1 MNKTEK
7 RMKIFTLIMQV
18 IIQAVLLF
26 PWMNMGTWKCNVP
39 GYLIK
44 LAASG
49 DGMSYIK
56 KSLKPLGVLDGA
68 DEQMMVQIL
77 MLFICE
83 LVMVLVI
90 QVIGIVNLILALSN
104 HHKLLLDI
112 MSLIAGCMIS
122 FLGADGVVFSDPL
135 SQVYPFLLVVF
146 LVINLIGAKLIDS
159 WQEEKKIQE
168 EVKAREKNYKEE
180 KKKHLEF
187 SGKYPKGFY
196 TALWKNFKSSKR
208 DFIVYVSMNL
218 LPATLIFSGVGM
230 AQMLAPFNKEGNIL
244 TGHGITAILLEFL
257 IVSLIASL
265 MLMITNLL
273 SYFRKRMRNYS
284 IFSTLGMRKNAE
296 GLRILLFIFLGIY
309 LAEKFGFGLFLK
321 VRKHKKSY
329 YAKLIP
335 YNSFYYRFKS
345 TFRYVY
351 VISLIPVLILFL
363 FGKDMISAKIAQKPE
378 GLFPYDFVCMAT
390 EADKTFWKQLQEKY
404 DVKFQEYPM
413 VRVTNVDNSEKLD
426 DARAVI
432 MPQGQHIGISE
443 TTYKELN
450 KALGKKSE
458 KMNLSADGK
467 EIYIIYQQDKSTKAH
482 PLDYLNSRKEP
493 YLHIGQPIESYGFL
507 DREKIYPTRTV
518 KGEKMDILT
527 GAFRQGSEENL
538 VVFSDEYFEKVQDDW
553 KKYNW
558 ITGDPV
564 EEGEAEEGVTI
575 HHWPTKLVLLNV
587 KNVDYQKIEKEL
599 QAFRKVHKEDER
611 FDKDVLSCY
620 SKRTTMEQIESERFM
635 TTVVDIFIMG
645 AFLLGSVLV
654 IYLKYESEMT
664 DKKKRNHFLTCIG
677 MSSKEREKLIRTETG
692 IFFWIPAAVAV
703 VMVPVLTGEMW
714 TMREYTKA
722 DGVHYLRYLLILAV
736 IYLVVQGIGVKVIEQ
751 YTIRK
756 VEGKHE
762 RNIKGK

>member
-26 PWMNMGTWKCNVP
+26 PWMNMGTWKCNVS

-112 MSLIAGCMIS
+112 MSLVAGCMIS
-122 FLGADGVVFSDPL
+122 FLGADGAVFSDPL
-135 SQVYPFLLVVF
+135 SQVYPFLLVVL

-180 KKKHLEF
+180 KEKHLEF

-196 TALWKNFKSSKR
+196 MALWKNFKSSKR

-284 IFSTLGMRKNAE
+284 IFSTLGMRKSTLYEVLGAE
-296 GLRILLFIFLGIY
+296 IVAGILGMLIGGACIGSVILCIIRRIFMARSGVGAQPAKITGFTY
-309 LAEKFGFGLFLK
+309 LIA
-321 VRKHKKSY
+321 
-329 YAKLIP
+329 
-335 YNSFYYRFKS
+335 
-345 TFRYVY
+345 
-351 VISLIPVLILFL
+351 SLIL
-363 FGKDMISAKIAQKPE
+363 
-378 GLFPYDFVCMAT
+378 
-390 EADKTFWKQLQEKY
+390 
-404 DVKFQEYPM
+404 
-413 VRVTNVDNSEKLD
+413 
-426 DARAVI
+426 
-432 MPQGQHIGISE
+432 IGISGIGLMILRDFFL
-443 TTYKELN
+443 YREL
-450 KALGKKSE
+450 KKMQLGDVEKE
-458 KMNLSADGK
+458 KM
-467 EIYIIYQQDKSTKAH
+467 
-482 PLDYLNSRKEP
+482 P
-493 YLHIGQPIESYGFL
+493 
-507 DREKIYPTRTV
+507 
-518 KGEKMDILT
+518 
-527 GAFRQGSEENL
+527 EN
-538 VVFSDEYFEKVQDDW
+538 
-553 KKYNW
+553 
-558 ITGDPV
+558 
-564 EEGEAEEGVTI
+564 
-575 HHWPTKLVLLNV
+575 
-587 KNVDYQKIEKEL
+587 
-599 QAFRKVHKEDER
+599 
-611 FDKDVLSCY
+611 
-620 SKRTTMEQIESERFM
+620 
-635 TTVVDIFIMG
+635 
-645 AFLLGSVLV
+645 GSVCGLQLAWSLW
-654 IYLKYESEMT
+654 YLES
-664 DKKKRNHFLTCIG
+664 
-677 MSSKEREKLIRTETG
+677 
-692 IFFWIPAAVAV
+692 
-703 VMVPVLTGEMW
+703 
-714 TMREYTKA
+714 
-722 DGVHYLRYLLILAV
+722 
-736 IYLVVQGIGVKVIEQ
+736 
-751 YTIRK
+751 
-756 VEGKHE
+756 
-762 RNIKGK
+762 

>member
-44 LAASG
+44 LATSG

-122 FLGADGVVFSDPL
+122 FLGADGAVFSDPL
-135 SQVYPFLLVVF
+135 SQVYPFLLVVL

-208 DFIVYVSMNL
+208 DFIVYVSMKL

-284 IFSTLGMRKNAE
+284 IFSTLGMRKSTLYEVLGAEIVAGILGMLIGGACIGSVILCIIRRIFMARSGVGAQPAKITGFTYLIASLILIGISGIGLMILRDFFLYRELKKMQLGDVEKEKMPEKRIGLWLTIGLVIVVFGIVNFGMRKNAE

-351 VISLIPVLILFL
+351 VISLIPVVQLEDGSIANLEIQKIGYYFP
-363 FGKDMISAKIAQKPE
+363 GERSAC
-378 GLFPYDFVCMAT
+378 Y
-390 EADKTFWKQLQEKY
+390 
-404 DVKFQEYPM
+404 
-413 VRVTNVDNSEKLD
+413 
-426 DARAVI
+426 
-432 MPQGQHIGISE
+432 
-443 TTYKELN
+443 
-450 KALGKKSE
+450 
-458 KMNLSADGK
+458 SAD
-467 EIYIIYQQDKSTKAH
+467 
-482 PLDYLNSRKEP
+482 LL
-493 YLHIGQPIESYGFL
+493 L
-507 DREKIYPTRTV
+507 
-518 KGEKMDILT
+518 
-527 GAFRQGSEENL
+527 RQ
-538 VVFSDEYFEKVQDDW
+538 Y
-553 KKYNW
+553 
-558 ITGDPV
+558 
-564 EEGEAEEGVTI
+564 
-575 HHWPTKLVLLNV
+575 
-587 KNVDYQKIEKEL
+587 
-599 QAFRKVHKEDER
+599 
-611 FDKDVLSCY
+611 
-620 SKRTTMEQIESERFM
+620 KRVR
-635 TTVVDIFIMG
+635 G
-645 AFLLGSVLV
+645 
-654 IYLKYESEMT
+654 
-664 DKKKRNHFLTCIG
+664 
-677 MSSKEREKLIRTETG
+677 
-692 IFFWIPAAVAV
+692 
-703 VMVPVLTGEMW
+703 
-714 TMREYTKA
+714 
-722 DGVHYLRYLLILAV
+722 
-736 IYLVVQGIGVKVIEQ
+736 
-751 YTIRK
+751 
-756 VEGKHE
+756 
-762 RNIKGK
+762 IKGKRFSYRDIKQVYTIVLFEKSPTEFQKFSNNYIHRFMQKSDTGVNINLLQEYLFIPLDIFKKNQQNENRSVKIENRLEAWLAFFCMDDPETIIDIIEKYPDFKEMYEQAYDVCRNIEEVMQMFSKELLELDRNTVKLMIDDMQKEIDCQREQLSQKDKEMLEMRKEIQRLQQLLDKK

>member
-56 KSLKPLGVLDGA
+56 KSLKPLGVLNGA

-122 FLGADGVVFSDPL
+122 FLGADGAVFSDPL
-135 SQVYPFLLVVF
+135 SQVYPFLLVVL

-284 IFSTLGMRKNAE
+284 IFSTLGMRKSTLYEVLGAE
-296 GLRILLFIFLGIY
+296 IVAGILGMLIGGACIGSVILCIIRRIFMVKSGVGAQPAKITGFTY
-309 LAEKFGFGLFLK
+309 LIA
-321 VRKHKKSY
+321 
-329 YAKLIP
+329 
-335 YNSFYYRFKS
+335 
-345 TFRYVY
+345 
-351 VISLIPVLILFL
+351 SLIL
-363 FGKDMISAKIAQKPE
+363 
-378 GLFPYDFVCMAT
+378 
-390 EADKTFWKQLQEKY
+390 
-404 DVKFQEYPM
+404 
-413 VRVTNVDNSEKLD
+413 
-426 DARAVI
+426 
-432 MPQGQHIGISE
+432 IGISGIGLMILRDFFL
-443 TTYKELN
+443 YREL
-450 KALGKKSE
+450 KKMQLGDVEKE
-458 KMNLSADGK
+458 KMPEK
-467 EIYIIYQQDKSTKAH
+467 
-482 PLDYLNSRKEP
+482 R
-493 YLHIGQPIESYGFL
+493 IGL
-507 DREKIYPTRTV
+507 W
-518 KGEKMDILT
+518 LT
-527 GAFRQGSEENL
+527 IGL
-538 VVFSDEYFEKVQDDW
+538 VIVVFGIVNFGMRKNYGYFYLSSW
-553 KKYNW
+553 
-558 ITGDPV
+558 
-564 EEGEAEEGVTI
+564 
-575 HHWPTKLVLLNV
+575 
-587 KNVDYQKIEKEL
+587 
-599 QAFRKVHKEDER
+599 AFIWRKSLDL
-611 FDKDVLSCY
+611 DCS
-620 SKRTTMEQIESERFM
+620 
-635 TTVVDIFIMG
+635 
-645 AFLLGSVLV
+645 
-654 IYLKYESEMT
+654 
-664 DKKKRNHFLTCIG
+664 
-677 MSSKEREKLIRTETG
+677 
-692 IFFWIPAAVAV
+692 
-703 VMVPVLTGEMW
+703 
-714 TMREYTKA
+714 
-722 DGVHYLRYLLILAV
+722 
-736 IYLVVQGIGVKVIEQ
+736 
-751 YTIRK
+751 
-756 VEGKHE
+756 
-762 RNIKGK
+762 

>member
-122 FLGADGVVFSDPL
+122 FLGADGAVFSDPL
-135 SQVYPFLLVVF
+135 SQVYPFLLVVL

-257 IVSLIASL
+257 DRESDRIADADDHESVVIFQKTDEKL
-265 MLMITNLL
+265 QYI
-273 SYFRKRMRNYS
+273 FYS
-284 IFSTLGMRKNAE
+284 GNAE
-296 GLRILLFIFLGIY
+296 
-309 LAEKFGFGLFLK
+309 
-321 VRKHKKSY
+321 
-329 YAKLIP
+329 
-335 YNSFYYRFKS
+335 
-345 TFRYVY
+345 VY
-351 VISLIPVLILFL
+351 TL
-363 FGKDMISAKIAQKPE
+363 
-378 GLFPYDFVCMAT
+378 
-390 EADKTFWKQLQEKY
+390 
-404 DVKFQEYPM
+404 
-413 VRVTNVDNSEKLD
+413 
-426 DARAVI
+426 
-432 MPQGQHIGISE
+432 
-443 TTYKELN
+443 
-450 KALGKKSE
+450 
-458 KMNLSADGK
+458 
-467 EIYIIYQQDKSTKAH
+467 
-482 PLDYLNSRKEP
+482 
-493 YLHIGQPIESYGFL
+493 
-507 DREKIYPTRTV
+507 
-518 KGEKMDILT
+518 
-527 GAFRQGSEENL
+527 
-538 VVFSDEYFEKVQDDW
+538 
-553 KKYNW
+553 
-558 ITGDPV
+558 
-564 EEGEAEEGVTI
+564 
-575 HHWPTKLVLLNV
+575 
-587 KNVDYQKIEKEL
+587 
-599 QAFRKVHKEDER
+599 
-611 FDKDVLSCY
+611 
-620 SKRTTMEQIESERFM
+620 
-635 TTVVDIFIMG
+635 
-645 AFLLGSVLV
+645 
-654 IYLKYESEMT
+654 
-664 DKKKRNHFLTCIG
+664 
-677 MSSKEREKLIRTETG
+677 
-692 IFFWIPAAVAV
+692 
-703 VMVPVLTGEMW
+703 
-714 TMREYTKA
+714 
-722 DGVHYLRYLLILAV
+722 
-736 IYLVVQGIGVKVIEQ
+736 
-751 YTIRK
+751 
-756 VEGKHE
+756 
-762 RNIKGK
+762 

>member
-26 PWMNMGTWKCNVP
+26 PWMNMGTWKYNVP
-39 GYLIK
+39 EYLIK

-122 FLGADGVVFSDPL
+122 FLGADGAVFSDPL
-135 SQVYPFLLVVF
+135 SQVYPFLLVVL

-180 KKKHLEF
+180 KEKHLEF

-196 TALWKNFKSSKR
+196 TVLWKNFKSSKR

-284 IFSTLGMRKNAE
+284 IFSTLGMRKSTLYEVLGAEIVAGILGMLIGGSLHRKCDPVYHPQNLHGKIRSGSTAGEDYRIHIFDRKSYPDRNIRDWTDDPAGFLPVQGTKKNAAGRCGKGEDAGKTDRSVAYNWPGHCGIWNREFRNAE
-296 GLRILLFIFLGIY
+296 ECRRVTDTFIY
-309 LAEKFGFGLFLK
+309 LPGHLSGGKVWIWIVPESAE
-321 VRKHKKSY
+321 
-329 YAKLIP
+329 A
-335 YNSFYYRFKS
+335 
-345 TFRYVY
+345 
-351 VISLIPVLILFL
+351 
-363 FGKDMISAKIAQKPE
+363 
-378 GLFPYDFVCMAT
+378 
-390 EADKTFWKQLQEKY
+390 
-404 DVKFQEYPM
+404 
-413 VRVTNVDNSEKLD
+413 
-426 DARAVI
+426 
-432 MPQGQHIGISE
+432 
-443 TTYKELN
+443 
-450 KALGKKSE
+450 
-458 KMNLSADGK
+458 
-467 EIYIIYQQDKSTKAH
+467 
-482 PLDYLNSRKEP
+482 
-493 YLHIGQPIESYGFL
+493 
-507 DREKIYPTRTV
+507 
-518 KGEKMDILT
+518 
-527 GAFRQGSEENL
+527 
-538 VVFSDEYFEKVQDDW
+538 
-553 KKYNW
+553 
-558 ITGDPV
+558 
-564 EEGEAEEGVTI
+564 
-575 HHWPTKLVLLNV
+575 
-587 KNVDYQKIEKEL
+587 
-599 QAFRKVHKEDER
+599 
-611 FDKDVLSCY
+611 
-620 SKRTTMEQIESERFM
+620 
-635 TTVVDIFIMG
+635 
-645 AFLLGSVLV
+645 
-654 IYLKYESEMT
+654 
-664 DKKKRNHFLTCIG
+664 
-677 MSSKEREKLIRTETG
+677 
-692 IFFWIPAAVAV
+692 
-703 VMVPVLTGEMW
+703 
-714 TMREYTKA
+714 
-722 DGVHYLRYLLILAV
+722 
-736 IYLVVQGIGVKVIEQ
+736 
-751 YTIRK
+751 
-756 VEGKHE
+756 
-762 RNIKGK
+762 

>member
-7 RMKIFTLIMQV
+7 RMKIFMLIMQV

-39 GYLIK
+39 EYLIK

-90 QVIGIVNLILALSN
+90 QMIGIVNLILALGN

-122 FLGADGVVFSDPL
+122 FLGADGAVFSDPL
-135 SQVYPFLLVVF
+135 SQVYPFLLVVL

-284 IFSTLGMRKNAE
+284 IFSTLGMRK
-296 GLRILLFIFLGIY
+296 
-309 LAEKFGFGLFLK
+309 
-321 VRKHKKSY
+321 
-329 YAKLIP
+329 
-335 YNSFYYRFKS
+335 S
-345 TFRYVY
+345 TLYE
-351 VISLIPVLILFL
+351 VL
-363 FGKDMISAKIAQKPE
+363 
-378 GLFPYDFVCMAT
+378 
-390 EADKTFWKQLQEKY
+390 
-404 DVKFQEYPM
+404 
-413 VRVTNVDNSEKLD
+413 
-426 DARAVI
+426 
-432 MPQGQHIGISE
+432 
-443 TTYKELN
+443 
-450 KALGKKSE
+450 
-458 KMNLSADGK
+458 
-467 EIYIIYQQDKSTKAH
+467 
-482 PLDYLNSRKEP
+482 
-493 YLHIGQPIESYGFL
+493 
-507 DREKIYPTRTV
+507 
-518 KGEKMDILT
+518 
-527 GAFRQGSEENL
+527 
-538 VVFSDEYFEKVQDDW
+538 
-553 KKYNW
+553 
-558 ITGDPV
+558 
-564 EEGEAEEGVTI
+564 
-575 HHWPTKLVLLNV
+575 
-587 KNVDYQKIEKEL
+587 
-599 QAFRKVHKEDER
+599 
-611 FDKDVLSCY
+611 
-620 SKRTTMEQIESERFM
+620 
-635 TTVVDIFIMG
+635 
-645 AFLLGSVLV
+645 
-654 IYLKYESEMT
+654 
-664 DKKKRNHFLTCIG
+664 
-677 MSSKEREKLIRTETG
+677 
-692 IFFWIPAAVAV
+692 
-703 VMVPVLTGEMW
+703 
-714 TMREYTKA
+714 
-722 DGVHYLRYLLILAV
+722 
-736 IYLVVQGIGVKVIEQ
+736 
-751 YTIRK
+751 
-756 VEGKHE
+756 
-762 RNIKGK
+762 

>member
-1 MNKTEK
+1 
-7 RMKIFTLIMQV
+7 
-18 IIQAVLLF
+18 
-26 PWMNMGTWKCNVP
+26 
-39 GYLIK
+39 
-44 LAASG
+44 
-49 DGMSYIK
+49 
-56 KSLKPLGVLDGA
+56 
-68 DEQMMVQIL
+68 
-77 MLFICE
+77 
-83 LVMVLVI
+83 
-90 QVIGIVNLILALSN
+90 
-104 HHKLLLDI
+104 
-112 MSLIAGCMIS
+112 
-122 FLGADGVVFSDPL
+122 
-135 SQVYPFLLVVF
+135 
-146 LVINLIGAKLIDS
+146 
-159 WQEEKKIQE
+159 
-168 EVKAREKNYKEE
+168 
-180 KKKHLEF
+180 
-187 SGKYPKGFY
+187 
-196 TALWKNFKSSKR
+196 
-208 DFIVYVSMNL
+208 
-218 LPATLIFSGVGM
+218 
-230 AQMLAPFNKEGNIL
+230 
-244 TGHGITAILLEFL
+244 
-257 IVSLIASL
+257 
-265 MLMITNLL
+265 
-273 SYFRKRMRNYS
+273 
-284 IFSTLGMRKNAE
+284 
-296 GLRILLFIFLGIY
+296 
-309 LAEKFGFGLFLK
+309 
-321 VRKHKKSY
+321 
-329 YAKLIP
+329 
-335 YNSFYYRFKS
+335 
-345 TFRYVY
+345 
-351 VISLIPVLILFL
+351 
-363 FGKDMISAKIAQKPE
+363 MISAKIAQKPE

-390 EADKTFWKQLQEKY
+390 EADETFWKQLQEKY

-426 DARAVI
+426 DARVVI

-518 KGEKMDILT
+518 KGEKTDILT

-564 EEGEAEEGVTI
+564 EDGEAEEGVTI

-587 KNVDYQKIEKEL
+587 KNADYQKIEKEL

-692 IFFWIPAAVAV
+692 IFFWIPAAVAAA
-703 VMVPVLTGEMW
+703 MVPVLTGEIW
-714 TMREYTKA
+714 NMREYTKA
-722 DGVHYLRYLLILAV
+722 DCVHYLRYLLIFAV

>member
-26 PWMNMGTWKCNVP
+26 PWMNMGTWKYNVP
-39 GYLIK
+39 EYLIK

-122 FLGADGVVFSDPL
+122 FLGADGAVFSDPL
-135 SQVYPFLLVVF
+135 SQVYPFLLVVL

-284 IFSTLGMRKNAE
+284 IFSTLGMRKSTLYEVLGAEIVAGILGMLIGGACIGSVILCIIRRIFMARSGVGAQPAKITGFTYLIASLILIGISGIGLMILRDFFLYRELKKMQLGDVEKEKMPEKRIGLWLTIGLVIVVFGIVNFGMRKNAE

-518 KGEKMDILT
+518 KGEKTDILT

-538 VVFSDEYFEKVQDDW
+538 SL
-553 KKYNW
+553 
-558 ITGDPV
+558 
-564 EEGEAEEGVTI
+564 I
-575 HHWPTKLVLLNV
+575 H
-587 KNVDYQKIEKEL
+587 I
-599 QAFRKVHKEDER
+599 
-611 FDKDVLSCY
+611 
-620 SKRTTMEQIESERFM
+620 
-635 TTVVDIFIMG
+635 
-645 AFLLGSVLV
+645 
-654 IYLKYESEMT
+654 
-664 DKKKRNHFLTCIG
+664 
-677 MSSKEREKLIRTETG
+677 
-692 IFFWIPAAVAV
+692 
-703 VMVPVLTGEMW
+703 
-714 TMREYTKA
+714 
-722 DGVHYLRYLLILAV
+722 
-736 IYLVVQGIGVKVIEQ
+736 
-751 YTIRK
+751 
-756 VEGKHE
+756 
-762 RNIKGK
+762 

>member
-39 GYLIK
+39 EYLIK

-122 FLGADGVVFSDPL
+122 FLGADGAVFSDPL
-135 SQVYPFLLVVF
+135 SQVYPFLLVVL
-146 LVINLIGAKLIDS
+146 LVINLIAKLIDS

-180 KKKHLEF
+180 KRKKHLEF

-196 TALWKNFKSSKR
+196 TILWKNFKSSKR

-284 IFSTLGMRKNAE
+284 IFSTLGMRKSTLYEVLGAEIVAGILGMLIGGSLHQCDPVYHPQNLHGKIRSGSTVYEDYRIHIFDRKSYPDRNIRDWTDDPAGFLPVQGTKKMQLGDVEKEKMPEKRIGLWLTIGLVIVVFGIVNFGMRKNAE

-309 LAEKFGFGLFLK
+309 LAEKFGFDC
-321 VRKHKKSY
+321 S
-329 YAKLIP
+329 
-335 YNSFYYRFKS
+335 
-345 TFRYVY
+345 
-351 VISLIPVLILFL
+351 
-363 FGKDMISAKIAQKPE
+363 
-378 GLFPYDFVCMAT
+378 
-390 EADKTFWKQLQEKY
+390 
-404 DVKFQEYPM
+404 
-413 VRVTNVDNSEKLD
+413 
-426 DARAVI
+426 
-432 MPQGQHIGISE
+432 
-443 TTYKELN
+443 
-450 KALGKKSE
+450 
-458 KMNLSADGK
+458 
-467 EIYIIYQQDKSTKAH
+467 
-482 PLDYLNSRKEP
+482 
-493 YLHIGQPIESYGFL
+493 
-507 DREKIYPTRTV
+507 
-518 KGEKMDILT
+518 
-527 GAFRQGSEENL
+527 
-538 VVFSDEYFEKVQDDW
+538 
-553 KKYNW
+553 
-558 ITGDPV
+558 
-564 EEGEAEEGVTI
+564 
-575 HHWPTKLVLLNV
+575 
-587 KNVDYQKIEKEL
+587 
-599 QAFRKVHKEDER
+599 
-611 FDKDVLSCY
+611 
-620 SKRTTMEQIESERFM
+620 
-635 TTVVDIFIMG
+635 
-645 AFLLGSVLV
+645 
-654 IYLKYESEMT
+654 
-664 DKKKRNHFLTCIG
+664 
-677 MSSKEREKLIRTETG
+677 
-692 IFFWIPAAVAV
+692 
-703 VMVPVLTGEMW
+703 
-714 TMREYTKA
+714 
-722 DGVHYLRYLLILAV
+722 
-736 IYLVVQGIGVKVIEQ
+736 
-751 YTIRK
+751 
-756 VEGKHE
+756 
-762 RNIKGK
+762 

>member
-39 GYLIK
+39 EYLIK

-122 FLGADGVVFSDPL
+122 FLGADGAVFSDPL
-135 SQVYPFLLVVF
+135 SQVYPFLLVVL

-196 TALWKNFKSSKR
+196 MALWKNFKSSKR

-284 IFSTLGMRKNAE
+284 IFSTLGMRKSTLYEVLGAEIVAGILGMLIGGACIGSVILCIIRRIFMARSGVGAQPAKITGFTYLIASLIMIGISGIGLMILRDFFLYRELKKMQLGDVEKEKMPEKRIGLWLTIGLVIVVFGIVNFGMRKNAE

-390 EADKTFWKQLQEKY
+390 EADETFWKQLQEKY

-518 KGEKMDILT
+518 KGEKTDILT
-527 GAFRQGSEENL
+527 GAFRQG
-538 VVFSDEYFEKVQDDW
+538 KR
-553 KKYNW
+553 
-558 ITGDPV
+558 
-564 EEGEAEEGVTI
+564 GESG
-575 HHWPTKLVLLNV
+575 
-587 KNVDYQKIEKEL
+587 
-599 QAFRKVHKEDER
+599 
-611 FDKDVLSCY
+611 C
-620 SKRTTMEQIESERFM
+620 
-635 TTVVDIFIMG
+635 IFG
-645 AFLLGSVLV
+645 
-654 IYLKYESEMT
+654 
-664 DKKKRNHFLTCIG
+664 
-677 MSSKEREKLIRTETG
+677 
-692 IFFWIPAAVAV
+692 
-703 VMVPVLTGEMW
+703 
-714 TMREYTKA
+714 
-722 DGVHYLRYLLILAV
+722 
-736 IYLVVQGIGVKVIEQ
+736 
-751 YTIRK
+751 
-756 VEGKHE
+756 
-762 RNIKGK
+762 

>member
-1 MNKTEK
+1 
-7 RMKIFTLIMQV
+7 MKIFTLIMQV

-122 FLGADGVVFSDPL
+122 FLGADGAVFSDPL
-135 SQVYPFLLVVF
+135 SQVYPFLLVVL

-159 WQEEKKIQE
+159 WQ
-168 EVKAREKNYKEE
+168 E

-284 IFSTLGMRKNAE
+284 IFSTLGMRKSTLYEVLGAEIVAGILGMLIGGACIGSVILCIIRRIFMARSGVGAQPAKITGFTYLIASLILIGISGIGLMILRDFFLYRELKKMQLGDVEKEKMPEKRIGLWLTIGLVIVVFGIVNFGMRKNAE

-335 YNSFYYRFKS
+335 YNSF
-345 TFRYVY
+345 
-351 VISLIPVLILFL
+351 
-363 FGKDMISAKIAQKPE
+363 
-378 GLFPYDFVCMAT
+378 CM
-390 EADKTFWKQLQEKY
+390 
-404 DVKFQEYPM
+404 
-413 VRVTNVDNSEKLD
+413 
-426 DARAVI
+426 
-432 MPQGQHIGISE
+432 
-443 TTYKELN
+443 
-450 KALGKKSE
+450 
-458 KMNLSADGK
+458 
-467 EIYIIYQQDKSTKAH
+467 
-482 PLDYLNSRKEP
+482 
-493 YLHIGQPIESYGFL
+493 YGN
-507 DREKIYPTRTV
+507 
-518 KGEKMDILT
+518 
-527 GAFRQGSEENL
+527 GS
-538 VVFSDEYFEKVQDDW
+538 
-553 KKYNW
+553 
-558 ITGDPV
+558 G
-564 EEGEAEEGVTI
+564 
-575 HHWPTKLVLLNV
+575 
-587 KNVDYQKIEKEL
+587 
-599 QAFRKVHKEDER
+599 
-611 FDKDVLSCY
+611 
-620 SKRTTMEQIESERFM
+620 
-635 TTVVDIFIMG
+635 
-645 AFLLGSVLV
+645 
-654 IYLKYESEMT
+654 
-664 DKKKRNHFLTCIG
+664 
-677 MSSKEREKLIRTETG
+677 
-692 IFFWIPAAVAV
+692 
-703 VMVPVLTGEMW
+703 
-714 TMREYTKA
+714 
-722 DGVHYLRYLLILAV
+722 
-736 IYLVVQGIGVKVIEQ
+736 
-751 YTIRK
+751 
-756 VEGKHE
+756 
-762 RNIKGK
+762 